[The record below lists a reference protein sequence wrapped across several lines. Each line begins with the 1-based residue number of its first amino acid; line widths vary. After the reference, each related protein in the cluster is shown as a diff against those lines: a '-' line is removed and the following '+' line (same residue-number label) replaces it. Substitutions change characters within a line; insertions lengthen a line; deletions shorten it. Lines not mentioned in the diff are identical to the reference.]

1 VGDLLSLRDV
11 CKGYAR
17 GDRRVLVDVSLALGR
32 GDIGAI
38 VASRYEGKTTLLK
51 VAAGMVRPDQ
61 GEVLVGE
68 TNLARCSSRERE
80 ALLGREVLW
89 VNREGPGVDFKVRD
103 YIAMPLVMARRCGP
117 HDTRL
122 LAAEALERLE
132 ILHCADRRWWDLS
145 NWEQLLV
152 QFARVFAAKPQLLVM
167 DDLVDGFSMRKAR
180 DVGDIL
186 RSLVEEVGCAVL
198 LSTENFDA
206 ALVAER
212 VWSLRRG
219 RLEVMSDLIGPDAEV
234 IDFPG
239 GPRGGP
245 DVRSVGS

>member
-1 VGDLLSLRDV
+1 MGDLLSLRDV

-17 GDRRVLVDVSLALGR
+17 GDRRVLIDVSLALGR

-38 VASRYEGKTTLLK
+38 VASRYEGKTTLLRI
-51 VAAGMVRPDQ
+51 AAGMVRPDQ
-61 GEVLVGE
+61 GEVLVGD
-68 TNLARCSSRERE
+68 TDLTRCSSRERE
-80 ALLGREVLW
+80 ALLGHEVLW

-103 YIAMPLVMARRCGP
+103 YVAMPLVMARGYGP
-117 HDTRL
+117 REMRL
-122 LAAEALERLE
+122 LAGEALERLG
-132 ILHCADRRWWDLS
+132 IVRCADRRWQELS

-152 QFARVFAAKPQLLVM
+152 QFARVFAVKPKLLVM
-167 DDLVDGFSMRKAR
+167 DDLVDGFGMRKGR
-180 DVGDIL
+180 DVGDLLCSI
-186 RSLVEEVGCAVL
+186 VEDVGCAVL

-206 ALVAER
+206 ALVAKR

-239 GPRGGP
+239 GLRGGSGA
-245 DVRSVGS
+245 RSVGS